1 MNLQTTPERALA
13 IVCDYFEISKSEIIA
28 KDRTKNIKYARQIAC
43 YVIQEFTNLSYHKIG
58 LIINRDHAT
67 VIHSVKKIMIEK
79 ELYRV
84 VSNDL
89 HSIHERIAL
98 NDCVVRTVDL
108 LSIAKL
114 NTLSQSF
121 LN

>member
-28 KDRTKNIKYARQIAC
+28 KDRTKKIKYARQIAC

>member
-84 VSNDL
+84 VNNDL